1 MLNLHSTILPQLSA
15 LFPVNN
21 KQAQIALATVLLN
34 YAVVYTSKKVDNEGQ
49 AICMSL
55 CLLFL
60 QGMNDSE
67 AQFRNMVTLGTL
79 LVTGDG
85 DSNMKEAKN
94 LEAKDKVEAV
104 KMIDTSE
111 KVQKCAQA
119 LLSSGI

>member
-1 MLNLHSTILPQLSA
+1 MLNLQSTILPQLSA

-60 QGMNDSE
+60 QGMTDSE